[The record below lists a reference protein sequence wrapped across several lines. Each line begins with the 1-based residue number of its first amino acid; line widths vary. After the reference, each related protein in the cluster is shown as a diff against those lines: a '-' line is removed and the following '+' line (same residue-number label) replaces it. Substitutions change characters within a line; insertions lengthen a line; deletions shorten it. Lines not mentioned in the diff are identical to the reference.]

1 MLYSLKR
8 QVHQVKYSELVR
20 SGATEAE
27 LQEQLAGGG
36 MTAITRRIP
45 RNLREAGTEGGNLRG
60 ISFSTFTRMCVIE
73 EPVKKGQ

>member
-1 MLYSLKR
+1 M
-8 QVHQVKYSELVR
+8 KYSKLVR

-27 LQEQLAGGG
+27 LQEQLAEDG

-45 RNLREAGTEGGNLRG
+45 RNLKGAGTEAANLRG
-60 ISFSTFTRMCVIE
+60 ISFSTFIHMRMIE